1 MAAAQVAE
9 TQLDELPIETR
20 SVKALQLQQLKRSF
34 DLFAGNYGS
43 KPDLDSGSQEAKLRC
58 KIRDEYEAVKDL
70 KAPEQP
76 AAKRAAVTNG
86 AAPSLGGATEVIA
99 ATEDAASGRS
109 TTARM
114 LDSIAAEKPSASGA
128 GQQQQLVVH
137 GAMKGAAHDI
147 SKALLLPTAA
157 GGNKEYTPSAAVAK
171 RLPSKW
177 PRPVWHP
184 PWKLF
189 RVISGH
195 LGWVRSVAVEPGNEW
210 FATGSADR
218 TIKIWD
224 LASGQLKL
232 TLTGHIEQVTGL
244 AVSDR
249 HPYMFSAGLDKMV
262 KCWDMEYNKVI
273 RHYHGHLSGVYSLAM
288 HPTLDL
294 LMTGGRDSVCR
305 VWDMRSKVQAFVLS
319 GHDDTVCSI
328 LSQPTDPQVIT
339 GSHDKTVKLWDLRK
353 GKTMTTLTYHKKS
366 VRGLALHPTEYC
378 FASASAENIKKF
390 RLPRGEFLHNM
401 LQNQKSIVNTMAVNE
416 DGVLA
421 SGADNGSLWFWDWKS
436 GNCFQQHATQV
447 QPGSLESEAGIFA
460 MTFDQTGS
468 RLICAEADKTIKLYK
483 EDEQAT
489 PETHPVSFRP
499 PKDIRRF

>member
-1 MAAAQVAE
+1 MASAQFAE
-9 TQLDELPIETR
+9 TQLEELPVEKR

-34 DLFAGNYGS
+34 DLFAGNHES
-43 KPDLDSGSQEAKLRC
+43 KPDVDTGSQEAKLRC
-58 KIRDEYEAVKDL
+58 KIRDEYESVKDMPP
-70 KAPEQP
+70 PEQA
-76 AAKRAAVTNG
+76 AAKRAAVANG
-86 AAPSLGGATEVIA
+86 AAPSLGGATEVTTA
-99 ATEDAASGRS
+99 AEDTAAGRS
-109 TTARM
+109 STARM
-114 LDSIAAEKPSASGA
+114 LDNIAAERASVSG
-128 GQQQQLVVH
+128 GDQQQLVVH
-137 GAMKGAAHDI
+137 GGAMNGVANGG

-157 GGNKEYTPSAAVAK
+157 GGNKEYTPSAAVAR

-195 LGWVRSVAVEPGNEW
+195 LGWVRSVAVDPGNEW

-262 KCWDMEYNKVI
+262 KCWDLEYNKVI
-273 RHYHGHLSGVYSLAM
+273 RHYHGHLSGVYSLAL
-288 HPTLDL
+288 HPNLDL

-305 VWDMRSKVQAFVLS
+305 VWDMRSKVQAHVLS

-328 LSQPTDPQVIT
+328 LSQASDPQVVT

-353 GKTMTTLTYHKKS
+353 GKAMATLTYHKKS

-421 SGADNGSLWFWDWKS
+421 SGADNGSLWLWDWKS

-460 MTFDQTGS
+460 MTFDKSGG
-468 RLICAEADKTIKLYK
+468 RLICAEADKTIKMYK